1 MKKAVSE
8 AAHNMIDLNE
18 ESLPTQD
25 ILNFLRIPGVIG
37 KRAQEGFPYFPC
49 SDLIPLRI
57 WCRRGILS
65 MLGSLPP

>member
-8 AAHNMIDLNE
+8 AAHNMVDLNE

-37 KRAQEGFPYFPC
+37 KRVQEGFPC

-65 MLGSLPP
+65 ILGSLPP